1 MFSKKIIVEYLQKNK
16 TSSFKNLARIL
27 NVASFQNKQFSTFLN
42 TLKNEGQ
49 IAFSKKHDCFFIP
62 EFIGSFETEYKT
74 NIKGNA
80 FCFVKDSNSEKE
92 LRAIIFK
99 HN

>member
-49 IAFSKKHDCFFIP
+49 IAFSKKHDCFLFLNL
-62 EFIGSFETEYKT
+62 SVNLKQ
-74 NIKGNA
+74 NIKQIL
-80 FCFVKDSNSEKE
+80 KE
-92 LRAIIFK
+92 LLFVL
-99 HN
+99 